1 MMSIK
6 LYVIRVM
13 GLIKAV
19 FFYFFSLTTKLF
31 SGRFRN
37 RLIVFGANSGIFSGD
52 SPWHLFLWYLNNQPN
67 QKIVWCT
74 ANFSEYRRLRKS
86 DLPVAYRNSPFYWF
100 KVISAKTFF
109 FSHGLIDV
117 TPNFRLIPLDARV
130 VYLTHDIAP
139 KRTRHAVQ
147 GERVTKKMLKR
158 SALERKIV
166 TDYISCSPFISKCRS
181 LALGVPVEKFR
192 VTGLPRTD
200 VLWQSRTK
208 QLQKDTFMV
217 DGLEVEKVILYAP
230 TWRSGRYATDLLPF
244 SESSISDLVEFLD
257 AKKAVIVL
265 RCHKNDLVFPEVR
278 DKIELL
284 VSLSDRIIDGTHS
297 RFGDVNHFLPE
308 VDVLVSDYSGIIH
321 DFLLLDRPI
330 VLVTYDRASFEQS
343 NGFFYDY
350 DEMAPGDV
358 AVTGE
363 QFLTAL
369 HLAFDSPNH
378 HKGKRQSLCDLVFSY
393 QDDHACE
400 RVAHLIEYG
409 DFINEF

>member
-1 MMSIK
+1 MPVWSTRSDKVFKFLNDQGKPVIK
-6 LYVIRVM
+6 TSSFRGIFLLAR
-13 GLIKAV
+13 ANAAC
-19 FFYFFSLTTKLF
+19 FTNSLTDFVPSPKII
-31 SGRFRN
+31 RKDCK
-37 RLIVFGANSGIFSGD
+37 VF
-52 SPWHLFLWYLNNQPN
+52 
-67 QKIVWCT
+67 
-74 ANFSEYRRLRKS
+74 
-86 DLPVAYRNSPFYWF
+86 
-100 KVISAKTFF
+100 
-109 FSHGLIDV
+109 
-117 TPNFRLIPLDARV
+117 
-130 VYLTHDIAP
+130 YLTHDIAP
-139 KRTRHAVQ
+139 KRSRHA
-147 GERVTKKMLKR
+147 RVGHAVSRGMLRR
-158 SALERKIV
+158 SEIERKIV

-230 TWRSGRYATDLLPF
+230 TWRSGRYPTDLLPF
-244 SESSISDLVEFLD
+244 SESSISDLVGFLD

-278 DKIELL
+278 EKMELL

-297 RFGDVNHFLPE
+297 RFGDVNHLLPE
-308 VDVLVSDYSGIIH
+308 VDVLVSDYSGIVH

-330 VLVTYDRASFEQS
+330 ILVPYDRASFEQS

-378 HKGKRQSLCDLVFSY
+378 HKGKRQRLCDLVFAY

-409 DFINEF
+409 DVINDF